1 MPAGLL
7 PAVSLPPSLLSHAP
21 AATPEPGLFIET
33 LSSKK
38 VFPIAPRRGM
48 FSATQ
53 SPSNCEDATYQL
65 HKINLFS

>member
-7 PAVSLPPSLLSHAP
+7 PAASLPSHTP
-21 AATPEPGLFIET
+21 AATSEPRLFIET
-33 LSSKK
+33 LSSKKK

-53 SPSNCEDATYQL
+53 SPSNCEDVTYQP
-65 HKINLFS
+65 HKVNLFS